1 MENLRLS
8 KDSRPHLRAI
18 TLRASPL
25 GPGNC
30 RVTILEESIIYLLA
44 AIISV
49 PISKRLGFGSVLGYL
64 CAGIL
69 IGPFGFGFIHEPEHI
84 LHFAELG
91 VVFLLF
97 IIGLEL
103 KPSRLWIMRKM
114 VFGLGT
120 AQVVVSAAVIAV
132 LAWFYGLET
141 GTSIVIGLILAL
153 SSTAFVLQMLAE
165 KRQLSTQYG
174 RAAFSILLL
183 QDLAVIPLIALLP
196 LLGAR
201 VGVTSGFDVAEIALV
216 IGTMALLIVGGRLV
230 LKPVL
235 YTVAAA
241 GIPELFTAT
250 ALLVVIGSAL
260 LMDFAGMS
268 MVLGAFLA
276 GMLLADSEYRHQLE
290 ADIAPFKGLLLGLFF
305 IAVGMSVNVNLL
317 LEMPG
322 RILLFVAGIMASK
335 AIVLVVLAR
344 LFGMCDRRNALS
356 LAAVMSQGGEF
367 AFVLFALAAR
377 ERLVPLELID
387 ELILAVAVSMLLTP
401 FVYLLNERFSSRLG
415 SPESPRFDDIP
426 EEDHEVII
434 AGFGR
439 VGQIVGR
446 LLQSINKPFTALEI
460 DSSQVDIVRR
470 YGNSVHF
477 GDAAR
482 SRRKQGENT
491 RPGHGRH
498 GDLTAHR
505 RDRKAPVP
513 EPQDHR
519 ARTQPPA
526 RSQAH
531 GRGRP
536 PYLPRY
542 AVIESRDGRK
552 RADLARIRCE
562 RGAPHIRHVPGSGRE
577 AAGRAIRAAGLGGE
591 ADPVR
596 EGRREG
602 TRVHPRTGP
611 AAPALTARTTADGRA
626 ATHRYPKRDDLAW

>member
-1 MENLRLS
+1 M
-8 KDSRPHLRAI
+8 
-18 TLRASPL
+18 
-25 GPGNC
+25 
-30 RVTILEESIIYLLA
+30 TILQESIIYLLA

-120 AQVVVSAAVIAV
+120 AQVLVSAALIAV
-132 LAWFYGLET
+132 LAWFYGLEAQ
-141 GTSIVIGLILAL
+141 TSIVVGLILAL

-165 KRQLSTQYG
+165 KKQLSTQFG

-201 VGVTSGFDVAEIALV
+201 AGLDSGFDPVEV
-216 IGTMALLIVGGRLV
+216 GMMIGTLVLLIVGGRLA

-235 YTVAAA
+235 STVAAA

-260 LMDFAGMS
+260 LMEFAGMS
-268 MVLGAFLA
+268 MVLGAFIA

-305 IAVGMSVNVNLL
+305 IAVGMSVNIGLL
-317 LEMPG
+317 LDIPG
-322 RILLFVAGIMASK
+322 RIMLLVAGLMVSK
-335 AIVLVVLAR
+335 AVVLIVLAR
-344 LFGMCDRRNALS
+344 LFGMCDRRNAFS

-377 ERLVPLELID
+377 ERLVPAGVID

-401 FVYLLNERFSSRLG
+401 FVYLLNERVGAKLG
-415 SPESPRFDDIP
+415 KAEAPQFDDIP
-426 EEDHEVII
+426 EEEHEVII

-482 SRRKQGENT
+482 
-491 RPGHGRH
+491 
-498 GDLTAHR
+498 
-505 RDRKAPVP
+505 P
-513 EPQDHR
+513 EV
-519 ARTQPPA
+519 
-526 RSQAH
+526 
-531 GRGRP
+531 
-536 PYLPRY
+536 L
-542 AVIESRDGRK
+542 
-552 RADLARIRCE
+552 
-562 RGAPHIRHVPGSGRE
+562 
-577 AAGRAIRAAGLGGE
+577 RAAG
-591 ADPVR
+591 
-596 EGRREG
+596 
-602 TRVHPRTGP
+602 
-611 AAPALTARTTADGRA
+611 AAHAKILVLATADMETSLHIAETAKRQFPNLTIIARA
-626 ATHRYPKRDDLAW
+626 HNRRHAHKLMDVGVDKIFRDTLLSSLAMGESVLAKLGFDDNDVRHVSDTFRDADEKLLMEQYAMHESEEKLIQSARDAARELESILEQDLRRQG

>member
-1 MENLRLS
+1 M
-8 KDSRPHLRAI
+8 
-18 TLRASPL
+18 TLL
-25 GPGNC
+25 Q
-30 RVTILEESIIYLLA
+30 ESIIYLLA

-103 KPSRLWIMRKM
+103 KPTRLWVMRKM

-120 AQVVVSAAVIAV
+120 AQVLISASVIAA
-132 LAWFYGLET
+132 LAWLYGLGAEA
-141 GTSIVIGLILAL
+141 SVVIGLVLAL

-165 KRQLSTQYG
+165 KKQLATQYG

-183 QDLAVIPLIALLP
+183 QDLAVIPLIAILP
-196 LLGAR
+196 LLGAKA
-201 VGVTSGFDVAEIALV
+201 GVDSGFDITELGIM
-216 IGTMALLIVGGRLV
+216 IGTLALLIIGGRLA

-260 LMDFAGMS
+260 LMEFAGMS
-268 MVLGAFLA
+268 MVLGAFVA

-322 RILLFVAGIMASK
+322 RIMLFVAGLMVSK
-335 AIVLVVLAR
+335 ALVLIILAR

-377 ERLVPLELID
+377 ERLLPAGLID

-401 FVYLLNERFSSRLG
+401 FVYLLNEHLG
-415 SPESPRFDDIP
+415 SKLGSSASPDFDDIP
-426 EEDHEVII
+426 EEHNEVII

-446 LLQSINKPFTALEI
+446 LLRSIGRPFTALEI

-470 YGNSVHF
+470 YGNAVHF

-482 SRRKQGENT
+482 
-491 RPGHGRH
+491 
-498 GDLTAHR
+498 
-505 RDRKAPVP
+505 P
-513 EPQDHR
+513 EV
-519 ARTQPPA
+519 
-526 RSQAH
+526 
-531 GRGRP
+531 
-536 PYLPRY
+536 L
-542 AVIESRDGRK
+542 
-552 RADLARIRCE
+552 
-562 RGAPHIRHVPGSGRE
+562 
-577 AAGRAIRAAGLGGE
+577 RAAGASRAKILVI
-591 ADPVR
+591 A
-596 EGRREG
+596 
-602 TRVHPRTGP
+602 
-611 AAPALTARTTADGRA
+611 TADMETSLHIAETAKRQFPNLTIIARA
-626 ATHRYPKRDDLAW
+626 HNRRHAHMLMDVGVDRIFRDTLLSSLAMGESVLSKLGLDESNVRHVSDTFRDADEKLLLEQYAMHESEDKLIQSAKDAARELESILERDLERQG

>member
-1 MENLRLS
+1 M
-8 KDSRPHLRAI
+8 
-18 TLRASPL
+18 
-25 GPGNC
+25 
-30 RVTILEESIIYLLA
+30 TILQESIIYLLA

-49 PISKRLGFGSVLGYL
+49 PISKRMGFGSVLGYL

-103 KPSRLWIMRKM
+103 KPSRLWVMRKM

-120 AQVVVSAAVIAV
+120 AQVLVSAAVIAV
-132 LAWFYGLET
+132 LAWLYGLEAQ
-141 GTSIVIGLILAL
+141 TSVVVGLILAL

-165 KRQLSTQYG
+165 KKQLNTQFG

-201 VGVTSGFDVAEIALV
+201 AGLDSGFDPVEV
-216 IGTMALLIVGGRLV
+216 GMMIGTLVLLIVGGRLA

-235 YTVAAA
+235 STVAAA

-260 LMDFAGMS
+260 LMEFAGMS
-268 MVLGAFLA
+268 MVLGAFIA

-305 IAVGMSVNVNLL
+305 IAVGMSVNISLL
-317 LEMPG
+317 LDIPG
-322 RILLFVAGIMASK
+322 RIMLLVAGLMVSK
-335 AIVLVVLAR
+335 AVVLIVLAR

-377 ERLVPLELID
+377 ERLVPAGVID

-401 FVYLLNERFSSRLG
+401 FVYLLNERFSAKLG
-415 SPESPRFDDIP
+415 KAEAPQFDDIP
-426 EEDHEVII
+426 EEEHEVII

-482 SRRKQGENT
+482 
-491 RPGHGRH
+491 
-498 GDLTAHR
+498 
-505 RDRKAPVP
+505 P
-513 EPQDHR
+513 EV
-519 ARTQPPA
+519 
-526 RSQAH
+526 
-531 GRGRP
+531 
-536 PYLPRY
+536 L
-542 AVIESRDGRK
+542 
-552 RADLARIRCE
+552 
-562 RGAPHIRHVPGSGRE
+562 
-577 AAGRAIRAAGLGGE
+577 RAAG
-591 ADPVR
+591 
-596 EGRREG
+596 
-602 TRVHPRTGP
+602 
-611 AAPALTARTTADGRA
+611 AAHAKILVLATADMETSLHIAETAKRQFPNLTIVARA
-626 ATHRYPKRDDLAW
+626 HNRRHAHKLMDVGVDKIFRDTLLSSLAMGESVLVKLGFDDNDVRHVSDTFRDADEKLLMEQYAMHESEEKLIQSARDAARELESILEQDLRRQG